1 MRLLKVSKHNFTRL
15 SLITFFVASTCA
27 ASYLCGRGG
36 TFVKPLTVILLFV
49 ACAVCASAQPS
60 ANLEKDKAELL
71 RLHKSDREAHFKT
84 DVEMLLENS
93 PEEFISVSRGKI
105 SRSGKADARK
115 MFTQY
120 FRDAKY
126 YEWDDVEEPI
136 IRISN
141 DSSMAWMITRTRVRR
156 VQRNAAGAGQEEKF
170 DYAGIMTYERR
181 DGRWVRVANVSTFD
195 SPN

>member
-1 MRLLKVSKHNFTRL
+1 
-15 SLITFFVASTCA
+15 
-27 ASYLCGRGG
+27 
-36 TFVKPLTVILLFV
+36 VKPLTVILLFV

-156 VQRNAAGAGQEEKF
+156 VQRNAAGAEQEEKF

-195 SPN
+195 PPN

>member
-1 MRLLKVSKHNFTRL
+1 MKH
-15 SLITFFVASTCA
+15 
-27 ASYLCGRGG
+27 
-36 TFVKPLTVILLFV
+36 LTIILLVV

-60 ANLEKDKAELL
+60 ANLEKEKAELL

-84 DVEMLLENS
+84 DVDLLLENS

-105 SRSGKADARK
+105 STSSEADTRK

-156 VQRNAAGAGQEEKF
+156 VQKKPDGAEQEEKF
-170 DYAGIMTYERR
+170 VYAGIMTYEKR
-181 DGRWVRVANVSTFD
+181 DGHWVRVANVSTAEQL
-195 SPN
+195 